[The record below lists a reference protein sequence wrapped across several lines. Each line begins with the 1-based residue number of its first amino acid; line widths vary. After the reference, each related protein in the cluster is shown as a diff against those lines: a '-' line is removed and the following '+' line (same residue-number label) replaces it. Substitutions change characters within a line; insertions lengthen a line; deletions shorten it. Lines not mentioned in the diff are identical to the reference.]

1 MTPPPV
7 SSGSRV
13 SGRRRLSSALLI
25 LWLAGGCATTLPP
38 PRTSVREDAQHAV
51 DLLRARWKEFTDFR
65 AQADVLVTHGGR
77 KQQAPGVLLLKAP
90 GSLRFE
96 VLSPFG
102 PPLLIATVH
111 DGQIVAYNAASRTA
125 TVGAATPD
133 TAARLFWLAIE
144 PEDLVGLLA
153 GLPVPPKDLRV
164 AEIQPADEHGRSLEM
179 IGTLHRQRVWMD
191 FATGVVRRV
200 QISGGRL
207 EALLDYERTDDGA
220 LTGFALSA
228 AQENVT
234 GTVRYRDVTLNGGI
248 DNERFGLILPRGTS
262 IEQLR

>member
-1 MTPPPV
+1 M
-7 SSGSRV
+7 
-13 SGRRRLSSALLI
+13 SGRRLPSSALLI

-38 PRTSVREDAQHAV
+38 PRAPVTEEAQRAV
-51 DLLRARWKEFTDFR
+51 DRLRARWKEFSDFR
-65 AQADVLVTHGGR
+65 AQADVLVERGGR
-77 KQQAPGVLLLKAP
+77 KRQAPGVLLLKAP
-90 GSLRFE
+90 ASLRFE

-111 DGQIVAYNAASRTA
+111 DGQIVAYNAASHTA
-125 TVGAATPD
+125 TIGPATPD
-133 TAARLFWLAIE
+133 TAARLFWLAVE

-164 AEIQPADEHGRSLEM
+164 ADILPADEHGRSLEM

-191 FATGVVRRV
+191 FDTGVVRRV

-207 EALLDYERTDDGA
+207 EAQLVYERTDDGA

-228 AQENVT
+228 AQENIT
-234 GTVRYRDVTLNGGI
+234 GSVRYRNVVLNGGI
-248 DNERFGLILPRGTS
+248 ESERFTLTVPPGAS
-262 IEQLR
+262 IERLR

>member
-1 MTPPPV
+1 MTPPLV
-7 SSGSRV
+7 CSDSRV
-13 SGRRRLSSALLI
+13 SGRRLLSSALLI
-25 LWLAGGCATTLPP
+25 LWLAGGCATALPP
-38 PRTSVREDAQHAV
+38 PQASVSEDAQRAV
-51 DLLRARWKEFTDFR
+51 DRLRARWQEFSDFR
-65 AQADVLVTHGGR
+65 GQAEVLVERGGR

-102 PPLLIATVH
+102 PPLLIATIH
-111 DGQIVAYNAASRTA
+111 DGQIVAYNAVSHTA
-125 TVGAATPD
+125 TVGPATPE
-133 TAARLFWLAIE
+133 TAARLFWLAVE

-164 AEIQPADEHGRSLEM
+164 AEILPADEHGRSLEM

-207 EALLDYERTDDGA
+207 EAQLVYERTDDGA
-220 LTGFALSA
+220 LTGFTLSA
-228 AQENVT
+228 AQDNVT
-234 GTVRYRDVTLNGGI
+234 GSVRYRDVALNGGVES
-248 DNERFGLILPRGTS
+248 ERFALTIPPGAA
-262 IEQLR
+262 IERLR